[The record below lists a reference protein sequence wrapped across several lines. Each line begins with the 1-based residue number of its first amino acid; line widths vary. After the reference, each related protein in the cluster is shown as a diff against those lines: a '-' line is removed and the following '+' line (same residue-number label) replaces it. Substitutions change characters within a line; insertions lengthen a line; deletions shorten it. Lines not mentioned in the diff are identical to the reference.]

1 MNRAKDGPKRPPS
14 NLLSAREQQV
24 LQLIVE
30 GNLNREIAQMLKI
43 SIRTV
48 ENHRAKIM
56 KKLQLN
62 NTADLVR
69 FAIQNGII
77 ELL

>member
-1 MNRAKDGPKRPPS
+1 MTTSFMSSPS
-14 NLLSAREQQV
+14 TLLSAREQQV
-24 LQLIVE
+24 LQLIAE
-30 GNLNREIAQMLKI
+30 GRLNREIAELLKI

-56 KKLQLN
+56 KKLKLN

-69 FAIQNGII
+69 FAIQHGII
-77 ELL
+77 ELF